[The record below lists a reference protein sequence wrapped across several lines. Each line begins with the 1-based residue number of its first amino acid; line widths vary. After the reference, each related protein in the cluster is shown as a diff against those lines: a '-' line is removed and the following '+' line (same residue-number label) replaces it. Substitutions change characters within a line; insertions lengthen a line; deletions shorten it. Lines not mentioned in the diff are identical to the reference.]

1 MKSIKIHDAFRLFP
15 LTSNLHN
22 FWLFT
27 VRGEIPPFSPTLHAG
42 ALRLTAE
49 KSTYMTILLVDDD
62 EDDRK
67 LFIEATKE
75 VDSTITCFSAAD
87 GVEAL
92 AYLRDDQNAA
102 PDFVFLDLR
111 MPGFSGEEC
120 LIEMKQEPRM
130 ANVPV
135 IVYTT
140 SRDVRESV
148 RLKQLGAAHFASKPV
163 SPEEVYY
170 MVSFIIGER
179 W

>member
-1 MKSIKIHDAFRLFP
+1 MQDC
-15 LTSNLHN
+15 
-22 FWLFT
+22 
-27 VRGEIPPFSPTLHAG
+27 
-42 ALRLTAE
+42 E

-67 LFIEATKE
+67 LFIDATKE
-75 VDSTITCFSAAD
+75 VDSTITCFSASD
-87 GVEAL
+87 GMEAL
-92 AYLRDDQNAA
+92 AYLRDDQNAM
-102 PDFVFLDLR
+102 PDFIFLDLR

-120 LIEMKQEPRM
+120 LIEMKQEPRI

-148 RLKQLGAAHFASKPV
+148 RLKQLGATHFATKPV

>member
-1 MKSIKIHDAFRLFP
+1 MKSTKIHGPIDCSFYCK
-15 LTSNLHN
+15 LHN
-22 FWLFT
+22 FWLT
-27 VRGEIPPFSPTLHAG
+27 GIRTNYRPFWPTLQTVPA
-42 ALRLTAE
+42 AR
-49 KSTYMTILLVDDD
+49 KSTDMNILLVDDD
-62 EDDRK
+62 EDDRN
-67 LFIEATKE
+67 LFVEATKE
-75 VDSTITCFSAAD
+75 VDSSISCHSASD
-87 GVEAL
+87 GLEAL
-92 AYLRDDQNAA
+92 AYLKDERNVI
-102 PDFVFLDLR
+102 PDFIFLDLR

-120 LIEMKQEPRM
+120 LIEIKREPRM
-130 ANVPV
+130 ASVPV